1 MHEKRS
7 KMLAALAVGALCL
20 TAAPASA
27 AAADGLAGGVHYA
40 SDLDWVIG
48 ENGWGPVERDFSNGA
63 RAVPDPDRKPISIRG
78 TQYPKGLGTH
88 APARIVYDVERE
100 CTQLLGYVGIDDSQ
114 SGKGRVDFVISVD
127 GVEKYREAR
136 SGSDPAARVNLDL
149 RGAELVELR
158 AETGPEGNG
167 NDHADWADM
176 RFNCTGSFLAQPL
189 TLTSHGT
196 DLSLLAPGSPV
207 TIAVEGANPLAPV
220 TVRFGDTSVVANADE
235 GGRAV
240 ATFSVPAD
248 ASAGEYTITASGA
261 APFGA
266 TAEGSIAAH
275 IVAVS
280 SEKYHVD
287 CSASSSGDGSA
298 AAPFR
303 SLAELS
309 TVSSF
314 QPGESVL
321 FKRGT
326 ACVGTFAPKG
336 SGLGT
341 APIVVAPYGDGDTP
355 ATIDGAGALAGIHL
369 LNVSNWTIDG
379 MRVTNPGTPD
389 RRRVGILV
397 EIDDGTV
404 RSGVVLTDNHVE
416 DVAGWSDKTSLGNA
430 FSRSAGISVLGDGIG
445 AFDGITITGNTV
457 NDTAAGGIKLS
468 APDTTRRYNTDVY
481 VARNSIHDVGGDG
494 IVIHN
499 SDKPVIEYNSAIDL
513 GHGKYPFLKGNFA
526 GMWPYNSVDP
536 LFQYNVVGN
545 STGSTYDSTAW
556 DCDMKIKGSCTFQYN
571 YSYGNAGGF
580 YLDCISGCGTASTP
594 TDTVLRY
601 NVSQDDCRIAGS
613 SGGPGLH
620 LIYNN
625 TFSCTRAF
633 EDDMTAPRE
642 VTNNII
648 IAPSGTL
655 KTTDAVYASN
665 AYFGG
670 ITPPATETGAIIGD
684 PGLIAAGSGQQT
696 RELPGYQLAVGSPLL
711 GAGTPVA
718 DAGTQDF
725 FGNPVPAGA
734 PNIGAY
740 QGAGV
745 ERAALPFASLVN
757 QTAVASKANPRNG
770 QFTADHRMFSAESLA
785 EAGLEVGSP
794 ATAHGVEIDWHPHAV
809 GTPDSI
815 KASGQE
821 VALSGAADELVI
833 LGFSAGSV
841 STGTAT
847 VHYQDGTSGQIDF
860 RLPVW
865 TATSTSAEDTVLVA
879 GAESHLQRTR
889 PYLGG
894 TVSTL
899 DTAAS
904 VFAQRIP
911 LSGKPVASV
920 TLPAGS
926 SMPGEG
932 ITLFGMALHG
942 EGEQPAAAVSL
953 SASSVT
959 AGESVKVS
967 GSGFVAGESVRIE
980 LHSDPVLLATI
991 DADGAGA
998 FAATVRIP
1006 ADAATG
1012 AHRIVVTSASGVT
1025 AEAALTVGAAS
1036 GGAGTGGAG
1045 TGGAGSGGATTPGGS
1060 ASPTGTVSDGDL
1072 ARTGGALPI
1081 WALGAAAA
1089 LLLAGSLFVARR
1101 RAHGE

>member
-1 MHEKRS
+1 MHRKRS
-7 KMLAALAVGALCL
+7 KLLAVLAVSAFCF
-20 TAAPASA
+20 TAAPLAA
-27 AAADGLAGGVHYA
+27 AAADGLAGGVHHA

-63 RAVPDPDRKPISIRG
+63 RAVPDPDRKPLSIRG
-78 TQYPKGLGTH
+78 TTYPKGLGTH
-88 APARIVYDVERE
+88 APARIVYDVGQE

-114 SGKGRVDFVISVD
+114 SGKGRVDFVIAVD
-127 GVEKYREAR
+127 GVERFREAR
-136 SGSDPAARVNLDL
+136 TGTDPAARVNLDL
-149 RGAELVELR
+149 RGADLVELR

-176 RFNCTGSFLAQPL
+176 RFNCTDTFLAQPL
-189 TLTSHGT
+189 TLTAQGT
-196 DLSLLAPGSPV
+196 DLSLLSPGAPV

-220 TVRFGDTSVVANADE
+220 TVRFGDTSVVANADDT
-235 GGRAV
+235 GRAV
-240 ATFSVPAD
+240 ATFTVPAG
-248 ASAGEYTITASGA
+248 ASAGEYTITATGA

-266 TAEGSIAAH
+266 TAEGSIAARV
-275 IVAVS
+275 VAVS
-280 SEKYHVD
+280 STSYHVD
-287 CSASSSGDGSA
+287 CSAPSSGDGSA
-298 AAPFR
+298 AAPFG
-303 SLAELS
+303 SLAALA
-309 TVSSF
+309 TVGAF

-321 FKRGT
+321 FKRG
-326 ACVGTFAPKG
+326 AECVGTFAPQG
-336 SGLGT
+336 SGLDT
-341 APIVVAPYGDGDTP
+341 APIVVAPYGDGDAP
-355 ATIDGAGALAGIHL
+355 ATINGAGALAGIHL
-369 LNVSNWTIDG
+369 LNASNWTIDG
-379 MRVTNPGTPD
+379 MHVINPGTPD
-389 RRRVGILV
+389 QRRVGILV
-397 EIDDGTV
+397 EINDGTV
-404 RSGVVLTDNHVE
+404 RGGVVLTDNHVE
-416 DVAGWSDKTSLGNA
+416 DVAGWSDKTTLGNA

-468 APDTTRRYNTDVY
+468 APDSTRRYNTDVY

-594 TDTVLRY
+594 TNAVLRY

-642 VTNNII
+642 MTNNII

-655 KTTDAVYASN
+655 KTTDAVYARN

-670 ITPPATETGAIIGD
+670 ITPPATETGAIVGD

-711 GAGTPVA
+711 GAGLPVA

-725 FGNPVPAGA
+725 FGNPLPAGA

-740 QGAGV
+740 QGTGV

-757 QTAVASKANPRNG
+757 QTAVASTANPRNG
-770 QFTADHRMFSAESLA
+770 QFTADHRMLSAASLA
-785 EAGLEVGSP
+785 DAGLEVGSP
-794 ATAHGVEIDWHPHAV
+794 ATAFGVGIDWHPRTV

-815 KASGQE
+815 KVSGQE
-821 VALSGAADELVI
+821 VALAGSADELVI
-833 LGFSAGSV
+833 LGFSAGSI

-847 VHYQDGTSGQIDF
+847 VQYQDGSSGDVDF
-860 RLPVW
+860 RLPAW
-865 TATSTSAEDTVLVA
+865 SSTSAPAADTVLVA
-879 GAESHLQRTR
+879 TADDHLQRSR

-894 TVSTL
+894 TVSTV
-899 DTAAS
+899 DATVS

-920 TLPAGS
+920 TLPPGS
-926 SMPGEG
+926 TMPGEG

-942 EGEQPAAAVSL
+942 EGEQPAGAVSL
-953 SASSVT
+953 SASAVD
-959 AGESVKVS
+959 AGETVQVS
-967 GSGFVAGESVRIE
+967 GSGFAAGESVRIE
-980 LHSDPVLLATI
+980 LHSDPVLLTTVEA
-991 DADGAGA
+991 DAAGA

-1006 ADAATG
+1006 ADTATG
-1012 AHRIVVTSASGVT
+1012 PHRIVVTSASGIT

-1036 GGAGTGGAG
+1036 GGA
-1045 TGGAGSGGATTPGGS
+1045 TTPGG
-1060 ASPTGTVSDGDL
+1060 AGPNTGAVAGAVADGDL

-1081 WALGAAAA
+1081 WALGAAGV
-1089 LLLAGSLFVARR
+1089 LLLAGALIVARR
-1101 RAHGE
+1101 RAHAG

>member
-1 MHEKRS
+1 MHKKRS
-7 KMLAALAVGALCL
+7 RMLAAVAVSAFCL
-20 TAAPASA
+20 TAIPFSA
-27 AAADGLAGGVHYA
+27 VAADGLAGGVHYA
-40 SDLDWVIG
+40 SDLDWVTG

-88 APARIVYDVERE
+88 APARIVYDLKQE

-114 SGKGRVDFVISVD
+114 SGKGRVDFVVTVD
-127 GVEKYREAR
+127 GVEKFRQAR
-136 SGSDPAARVNLDL
+136 TGSDPAGRINLDL

-158 AETGPEGNG
+158 AEAGPEGNG

-176 RFNCTGSFLAQPL
+176 RFNCADAFLAQPL
-189 TLTSHGT
+189 TLTAQGT
-196 DLSLLAPGSPV
+196 DLSLLAPGAPV
-207 TIAVEGANPLAPV
+207 TVAVEGANPLAPV
-220 TVRFGDTSVVANADE
+220 TVRFADTSVVANADDT
-235 GGRAV
+235 GRAV
-240 ATFSVPAD
+240 ATFTVPVG
-248 ASAGEYTITASGA
+248 ASAGEYSITASGP

-266 TAEGSIAAH
+266 TAEGTIPAH
-275 IVAVS
+275 VVAVS
-280 SEKYHVD
+280 SKKYHVD
-287 CSASSSGDGSA
+287 CSATTPGDGSVA
-298 AAPFR
+298 SPFA

-309 TVSSF
+309 AVGAF

-326 ACVGTFAPKG
+326 TCVGTFAPKG
-336 SGLGT
+336 SGLST
-341 APIVVAPYGDGDTP
+341 APIVVTPYGDGDAP
-355 ATIDGAGALAGIHL
+355 ATIDGAGALTGIHL
-369 LNVSNWTIDG
+369 LNASNWTIDG
-379 MRVTNPGTPD
+379 LRVTNPGTPD
-389 RRRVGILV
+389 QRRVGILV
-397 EIDDGTV
+397 EINDGTV

-468 APDTTRRYNTDVY
+468 APDSTRRYNTDVY
-481 VARNSIHDVGGDG
+481 VARNSIRDVGGDG

-545 STGSTYDSTAW
+545 SVGSTYDSTAW

-580 YLDCISGCGTASTP
+580 YLDCISGCGSASTP
-594 TDTVLRY
+594 TNAVLRY

-642 VTNNII
+642 MKNNII

-655 KTTDAVYASN
+655 KTANAVYANN

-670 ITPPATETGAIIGD
+670 IAAPSTETGAIVGD

-711 GAGTPVA
+711 GAGTPIA
-718 DAGTQDF
+718 DAGTQDY
-725 FGNPVPAGA
+725 FGNALPSGA
-734 PNIGAY
+734 LNIGAY
-740 QGAGV
+740 QGSGV
-745 ERAALPFASLVN
+745 ERTALPFASLVN

-770 QFTADHRMFSAESLA
+770 QITTDLRVFSAESLA
-785 EAGLEVGSP
+785 DAGLEVGAA
-794 ATAHGVEIDWHPHAV
+794 ATAFDAEIDWHPAPV
-809 GTPDSI
+809 GTPDSV
-815 KASGQE
+815 KAAGQE

-841 STGTAT
+841 SSGTAT
-847 VHYQDGTSGQIDF
+847 VKYQDGTADEVEF
-860 RLPVW
+860 DLPAW
-865 TATSTSAEDTVLVA
+865 TASKATADDTVLVA
-879 GAESHLQRTR
+879 AADSHLQRSR

-894 TVSTL
+894 TMSTVEA
-899 DTAAS
+899 AAS

-920 TLPAGS
+920 ILPTGS
-926 SMPGEG
+926 TMPGEG
-932 ITLFGMALHG
+932 LTLFGMALTG
-942 EGEQPAAAVSL
+942 DGAQPAAHVSL
-953 SASSVT
+953 SASSIT
-959 AGESVKVS
+959 AGRTLTVS
-967 GSGFVAGESVRIE
+967 GSGFAAGESVRIE
-980 LHSDPVLLATI
+980 LHSDPVLLATVA
-991 DADGAGA
+991 ADGAGT
-998 FAATVRIP
+998 FTESVRIP
-1006 ADAATG
+1006 ADTAAG
-1012 AHRIVVTSASGVT
+1012 AHRIVVTSTSGVT
-1025 AEAALTVGAAS
+1025 ADAALSVAAS
-1036 GGAGTGGAG
+1036 GGV
-1045 TGGAGSGGATTPGGS
+1045 TTPGTES
-1060 ASPTGTVSDGDL
+1060 TDGDL
-1072 ARTGGALPI
+1072 ATTGGTLPL
-1081 WALGAAAA
+1081 WALGGAA
-1089 LLLAGSLFVARR
+1089 LLLLAGALLLARR
-1101 RAHGE
+1101 RAHAG